1 MFELEYNL
9 CKEYPAM
16 TPFELENTSFFEV
29 IDLFIDTKK
38 MQMRIEEIREEPK
51 KEKVI
56 RRPAG
61 DDWF

>member
-1 MFELEYNL
+1 
-9 CKEYPAM
+9 M

-38 MQMRIEEIREEPK
+38 MQMRIEKIQQEPK

>member
-1 MFELEYNL
+1 LEYNL

-38 MQMRIEEIREEPK
+38 MQMRIEEIQQEPK

-56 RRPAG
+56 RRKAG

>member
-1 MFELEYNL
+1 
-9 CKEYPAM
+9 M

-38 MQMRIEEIREEPK
+38 MQMRIEEIQQEPK
-51 KEKVI
+51 QEKVI
-56 RRPAG
+56 RRKAG